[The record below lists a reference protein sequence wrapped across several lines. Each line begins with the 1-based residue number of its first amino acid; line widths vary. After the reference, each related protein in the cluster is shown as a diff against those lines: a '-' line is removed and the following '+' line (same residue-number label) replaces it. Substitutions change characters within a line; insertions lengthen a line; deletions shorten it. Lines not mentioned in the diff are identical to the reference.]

1 MLDALLLGQLI
12 DKSLAQDL
20 NRAVQNAKKSPVGL
34 GQIVQGKVQTALETY
49 KAEYQSAL
57 AVTIS
62 QSEALQVRV
71 SDLQTQLRRE
81 QSGSR
86 GLNGSHY
93 DEALSVDA
101 DSSRGGASA
110 LAELEQTRHEH
121 AILVELTKLEGD
133 ARTKMLLEEMKD
145 LQKRHT
151 AEIERTD
158 RNKKEEMRLLKTQS
172 EAQLAGLQEEVRSL
186 KQTISYQADSLTDA
200 SQVRTST
207 LDTKLQM
214 ERNRRKEL
222 IREFEKIESQHRIT
236 IEELES
242 ANLGLEQRC
251 ERAELQVTRLK
262 MDLLAG
268 SGGSSN

>member
-1 MLDALLLGQLI
+1 
-12 DKSLAQDL
+12 
-20 NRAVQNAKKSPVGL
+20 
-34 GQIVQGKVQTALETY
+34 
-49 KAEYQSAL
+49 
-57 AVTIS
+57 
-62 QSEALQVRV
+62 
-71 SDLQTQLRRE
+71 
-81 QSGSR
+81 
-86 GLNGSHY
+86 LNGSHY

-145 LQKRHT
+145 LQKRHS

-158 RNKKEEMRLLKTQS
+158 RNKKEEIRLLKTQS

-222 IREFEKIESQHRIT
+222 IREFEQIESQHRIT

-268 SGGSSN
+268 SGGSSHIQSALKPSSTE